1 MRAIRQGDWKAV
13 YLPAPVGPATWQL
26 YDLAKD
32 PARSTTGE
40 EPPPTSWPS

>member
-26 YDLAKD
+26 YDLARD
-32 PARSTTGE
+32 PRMPSRNSCQSC
-40 EPPPTSWPS
+40 SWDM